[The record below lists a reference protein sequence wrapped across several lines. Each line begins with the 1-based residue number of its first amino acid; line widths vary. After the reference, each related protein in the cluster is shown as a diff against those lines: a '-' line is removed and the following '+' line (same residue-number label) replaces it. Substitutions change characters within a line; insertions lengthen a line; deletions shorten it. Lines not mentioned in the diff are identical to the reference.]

1 MHFSRARKPSA
12 NEPPHSTTACKDERA
27 KEFMRSS
34 VFSSL
39 DDVDQFLLSEP
50 KTRPSMEM
58 WEPMWLDG
66 ADRILTIAEQSFAK
80 FEEQVKQFG
89 GPENVR
95 MYG

>member
-1 MHFSRARKPSA
+1 
-12 NEPPHSTTACKDERA
+12 
-27 KEFMRSS
+27 MRST
-34 VFSSL
+34 VLNSL
-39 DDVDQFLLSEP
+39 DDVDQFFLGDP

-80 FEEQVKQFG
+80 FEEQVKRFG

-95 MYG
+95 IYG